1 MREPQIPGL
10 TRASRVKK
18 GGMELSGWEIGYL
31 AWLATEGVGD
41 E

>member
-1 MREPQIPGL
+1 VGIEDYAGAPD
-10 TRASRVKK
+10 SRVKK